1 MLQAGQISIKAAAA
15 AEPVMPV
22 QPSDDAGI
30 SLQGIDPDSPA
41 ARMLKLLGAD
51 PASSTSRIEK
61 IFSSHVVSP
70 LVDAR
75 GLLIDCPSHFSLL
88 PLDSRDP
95 VVCVSAGSFHAG
107 CVTQGGVIYT
117 LGDGDRGQL
126 GHGNLL
132 STLEP
137 TAVPSLAGL
146 HIQSVS
152 CGFWHS
158 MCLVRLGD
166 EQVSPQEAAIK
177 SSAKTDISHED
188 WIILRENLLF
198 SSKMW
203 CSVRKGFMLLYA
215 RKDDSAPKTVL
226 HLSIQSHM
234 HCVRDSP

>member
-15 AEPVMPV
+15 SDPLMPL
-22 QPSDDAGI
+22 QSSDDAGTL
-30 SLQGIDPDSPA
+30 LQGIDPNSPA

-51 PASSTSRIEK
+51 PASSK
-61 IFSSHVVSP
+61 IDKFFSSHALSP
-70 LVDAR
+70 LVDAQ
-75 GLLIDCPSHFSLL
+75 GLLIGCPPHFSLL

-126 GHGNLL
+126 GHGNIL
-132 STLEP
+132 STLQP

-158 MCLVRLGD
+158 MCLVRSGD

-188 WIILRENLLF
+188 WIVLRENLLF

-215 RKDDSAPKTVL
+215 RKDASTPKTVL
-226 HLSIQSHM
+226 RLCSIPSHM
-234 HCVRDSP
+234 HFVRASP